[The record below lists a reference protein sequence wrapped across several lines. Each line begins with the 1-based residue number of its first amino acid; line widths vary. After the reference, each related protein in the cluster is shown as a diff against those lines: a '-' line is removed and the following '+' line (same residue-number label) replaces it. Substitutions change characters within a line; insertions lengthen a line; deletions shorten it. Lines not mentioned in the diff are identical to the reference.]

1 MCWSQGRFLCS
12 KHFLFTQRLVQIL
25 GTSQPFQLC
34 TKLGITDGSRRKH
47 RWGQRSQREGKCFA
61 GYHEH
66 FQLFVWWQS
75 SALQICPWMIQET
88 GATSDESDDGIRT
101 ITFHRKDLLHSPD
114 FSKFGGTKKMQVVLS
129 GRGNVVAVFIRKIS
143 ISQAFNFSLASLFYT
158 C

>member
-1 MCWSQGRFLCS
+1 
-12 KHFLFTQRLVQIL
+12 
-25 GTSQPFQLC
+25 
-34 TKLGITDGSRRKH
+34 
-47 RWGQRSQREGKCFA
+47 
-61 GYHEH
+61 
-66 FQLFVWWQS
+66 
-75 SALQICPWMIQET
+75 MIQET

-158 C
+158 VRSCTGLLLVSLAELSHLWLSDSASSLCPYRGFIGLES